1 MLIDTRQSCFRSD
14 VIPYFQAS
22 LLSLIWLTPPPDNLK
37 PKLSEKEMSFN
48 NQWKSIESDPTDFFF
63 ANTLRIIAVIDDA
76 AVIRDMLKHLRL

>member
-1 MLIDTRQSCFRSD
+1 
-14 VIPYFQAS
+14 
-22 LLSLIWLTPPPDNLK
+22 
-37 PKLSEKEMSFN
+37 MSFN